1 MDSQNPRNRREMSD
15 YPLEKVDR
23 ADHPERCQSVYKN
36 GQCWHRRVE
45 GSDYCGM
52 HGGNRAGE
60 AKKKD
65 DIRLYQLAKFQTRV
79 DDFATNPKV
88 KGLREDIAILRML
101 LETTMNRC
109 NDSAELIMFSPKI
122 SELIMKIEKVV
133 SSAHRLESNMGELLD
148 KMAAMQLGEEIVQLI
163 SGGITEYTQ
172 KVIALVPEDKQAQ
185 IKEILESE
193 LVDAIATGL
202 AKTISAFG
210 QEDAA

>member
-1 MDSQNPRNRREMSD
+1 MGD
-15 YPLEKVDR
+15 YPLVKVDR
-23 ADHPERCQSVYKN
+23 ADHPERCQSVYKD
-36 GQCWHRRVE
+36 GQCWHCRVE

-60 AKKKD
+60 AKKKK

-202 AKTISAFG
+202 AKTIGAFG
-210 QEDAA
+210 ADAA